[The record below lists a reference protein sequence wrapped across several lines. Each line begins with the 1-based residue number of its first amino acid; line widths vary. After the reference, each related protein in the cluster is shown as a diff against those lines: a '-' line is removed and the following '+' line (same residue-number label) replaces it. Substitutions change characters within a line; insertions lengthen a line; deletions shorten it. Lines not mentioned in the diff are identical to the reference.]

1 MSTTIRL
8 SRVGSTHDPRY
19 RIVVQPTRSKRDGKA
34 LEVLG
39 TYHPLRQEDK
49 QIVFNA
55 DRFNHWVSQGAMV
68 SKTVSSIARKAVK

>member
-34 LEVLG
+34 IEILG
-39 TYHPLRQEDK
+39 TYHPLREEDK
-49 QIVFNA
+49 QITFNQ
-55 DRFNHWVSQGAMV
+55 DRYAHWLSQGAIA
-68 SKTVSSIARKAVK
+68 SKTVASIARKAVK